1 MDGFDFSSVAQSF
14 PYLMQGLMFSL
25 ELTAF
30 SFVAGIILGTVLA
43 LVRHLDVPV
52 LTPLATAYIALMRS
66 IPLIMV
72 LFWFFFLIPL
82 LLQWMT
88 GASSPKPIGPI
99 YTAFITFAMFEAA
112 YYAEIIRAGLNSIPK
127 GQYEACRAL
136 ALPTSRTYGLV
147 ILPQALRTISPIL
160 LTQTIILFQ
169 DTALVYVLS
178 ITDLLGAASKLAQR
192 DSRLVEMYIAV
203 AVIYLVICCA
213 ASQLVTYIRKRN
225 AQVAH
230 A

>member
-1 MDGFDFSSVAQSF
+1 MEAFDFAAVVQAF

-25 ELTAF
+25 KLTAF
-30 SFVAGIILGTVLA
+30 SFAAGIVLGTGLA

-52 LTPLATAYIALMRS
+52 LAPLAAGYIALMRS

-82 LLQWMT
+82 LLQWVT
-88 GASSPKPIGPI
+88 GAARPTPIGPV

-147 ILPQALRTISPIL
+147 ILPQALRAISPIL

-192 DSRLVEMYIAV
+192 DSRLVEMYLAV
-203 AVIYLVICCA
+203 AVIYLVICVA
-213 ASQLVTYIRKRN
+213 ASQLVAAIRKRN
-225 AQVAH
+225 AQAVLA
-230 A
+230 